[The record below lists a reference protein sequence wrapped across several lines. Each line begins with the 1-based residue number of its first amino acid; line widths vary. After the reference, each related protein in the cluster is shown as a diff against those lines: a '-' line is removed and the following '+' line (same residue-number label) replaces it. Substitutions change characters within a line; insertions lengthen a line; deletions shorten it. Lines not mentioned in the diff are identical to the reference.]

1 VQFRYSLYKKI
12 EAGQTVNIKEIGYE
26 SNYTH
31 SSYMVRMYKKYT
43 GLNPSAFFD
52 KVVIEGNYVFI
63 AL

>member
-1 VQFRYSLYKKI
+1 
-12 EAGQTVNIKEIGYE
+12 
-26 SNYTH
+26 
-31 SSYMVRMYKKYT
+31 MVRMYKKYT